1 MHVSNIQSTPC
12 NKSLPASHSF
22 TSYTAGVMIAYS
34 AVKKAIHGLPFAE
47 DVDLLNK
54 CISVLSYCALKD
66 AMAAR
71 FRDLLT
77 RQFVDLQ
84 ELLVSDGNS
93 PQDLETEKPA
103 LPNILFSFNSGSSKL
118 HFTARSL
125 LNLIHRPFSGFSD
138 TSMEATL
145 SNRAETTMGTHLEWE
160 WELKGSKCAENLM
173 ESDAVG
179 ETGEETDAAVKR
191 LMLQPQGAAW
201 TIWTTPVGT

>member
-1 MHVSNIQSTPC
+1 
-12 NKSLPASHSF
+12 
-22 TSYTAGVMIAYS
+22 MIAYG
-34 AVKKAIHGLPFAE
+34 AVKKAIHGLPFAV

-66 AMAAR
+66 TMAAR

-77 RQFVDLQ
+77 RQLVDLQ
-84 ELLVSDGNS
+84 ELLVSGGNS
-93 PQDLETEKPA
+93 PQDPETEKPA
-103 LPNILFSFNSGSSKL
+103 SPDILFSFDSGSSKL
-118 HFTARSL
+118 HAAARGL

-160 WELKGSKCAENLM
+160 WELKGSKCAEKLM
-173 ESDAVG
+173 KPEAVG
-179 ETGEETDAAVKR
+179 GTGGDTDAALER
-191 LMLQPQGAAW
+191 LMLQPQGAPW